1 MATISGFD
9 RDISVSGTV
18 KIERKMN
25 EIGEPR
31 VKCPWPLVAKR
42 CDGPGL
48 QAVYVAFV
56 WFGSSILN

>member
-1 MATISGFD
+1 
-9 RDISVSGTV
+9 
-18 KIERKMN
+18 MN

-31 VKCPWPLVAKR
+31 VKWPWSVGAKR
-42 CDGPGL
+42 CDGLGL